1 MRKLIVLLSV
11 FVITGSAIKA
21 KSNKP
26 EWKELKEFHAVM
38 SKSFHPSEDGNLKP
52 LKENAADL
60 TTKAKAWAASKVP
73 SGFDKEM
80 TPKILK
86 ELVAKC
92 VDLEKSVNAKSS
104 DDELK
109 AKIASA
115 HETFHMIVEKCQKHE
130 EGHENHE
137 KHEH

>member
-1 MRKLIVLLSV
+1 
-11 FVITGSAIKA
+11 
-21 KSNKP
+21 
-26 EWKELKEFHAVM
+26 
-38 SKSFHPSEDGNLKP
+38 
-52 LKENAADL
+52 
-60 TTKAKAWAASKVP
+60 
-73 SGFDKEM
+73 M
-80 TPKILK
+80 TPEILK

-92 VDLEKSVNAKSS
+92 VDLEKSVKAKSS

-137 KHEH
+137 NHQH